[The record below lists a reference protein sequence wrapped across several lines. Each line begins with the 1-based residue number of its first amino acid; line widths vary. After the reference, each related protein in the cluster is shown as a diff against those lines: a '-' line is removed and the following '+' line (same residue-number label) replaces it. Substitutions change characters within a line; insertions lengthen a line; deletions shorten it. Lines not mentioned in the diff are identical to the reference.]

1 MALTTYFVV
10 LPFTVGK
17 RGRFAA
23 LEAKEALSADAA
35 CRMAERLA
43 AEHGGAIAFSRAGDA
58 DLGDYDDA
66 VVLQVCGQVPRE
78 TLDAARA
85 A

>member
-1 MALTTYFVV
+1 MALITYFVV
-10 LPFTVGK
+10 QPFTVGK
-17 RGRFAA
+17 RGRFAS
-23 LEAKEALSADAA
+23 LDAKEAQDAEAA
-35 CRMAERLA
+35 CRLAERMA
-43 AEHGGAIAFSRAGDA
+43 AEHGGAIAFSRAGDP

-66 VVLQVCGQVPRE
+66 VVLLVCGQVPRE

>member
-1 MALTTYFVV
+1 VLITYFVV
-10 LPFTVGK
+10 QPYIVGR
-17 RGRFAA
+17 RGRFAPLDA
-23 LEAKEALSADAA
+23 QEAASAEAAHRL
-35 CRMAERLA
+35 AERLA
-43 AEHGGAIAFSRAGDA
+43 ALHGGAIAFSRCGDP

-66 VVLQVCGQVPRE
+66 KVLLVCGQVPRD